1 MVVKKGKGLSIPTKQ
16 KVINVDA
23 AEDFGNKSITEVQKS
38 HSKTKTKP
46 SVKKEVVKVADE
58 SSATK
63 RDAFT
68 MPIFDYD
75 LISELITRS
84 AMNGRVLNK
93 SEILRAGLIA
103 LNSMTD
109 IQFKK
114 AASKV
119 IKIKTGRPSGS

>member
-1 MVVKKGKGLSIPTKQ
+1 MVARKGKGLSIPTKQ
-16 KVINVDA
+16 KVIDVEA
-23 AEDFGNKSITEVQKS
+23 AEAFGNQSITEVQKS
-38 HSKTKTKP
+38 QSKTKKSN
-46 SVKKEVVKVADE
+46 SVKKKVVEPNEQQPV
-58 SSATK
+58 TK

-68 MPIFDYD
+68 MPMFDYE
-75 LISELITRS
+75 LIDELITRS

-93 SEILRAGLIA
+93 SEILRVGLIA

-109 IQFKK
+109 TQFKK